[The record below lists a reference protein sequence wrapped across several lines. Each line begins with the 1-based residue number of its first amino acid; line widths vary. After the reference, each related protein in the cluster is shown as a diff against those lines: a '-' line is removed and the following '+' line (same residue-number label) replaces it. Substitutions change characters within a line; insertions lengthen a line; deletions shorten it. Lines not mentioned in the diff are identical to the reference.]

1 MINDSWKQLICFSNP
16 SYFDFFYTLFFLL
29 KTDIDLH
36 LELQAANP
44 MSGKNSLEGTLPTFW
59 VHISIDSSKV
69 VLSFIW
75 EIESFVGIENSSE
88 DS

>member
-1 MINDSWKQLICFSNP
+1 MIYESNYFSSLP
-16 SYFDFFYTLFFLL
+16 YFDFFYTFLFFLL

-44 MSGKNSLEGTLPTFW
+44 MSGKNSLEGTLPMLR
-59 VHISIDSSKV
+59 VHTSIDSSKV
-69 VLSFIW
+69 VLSFIR

>member
-1 MINDSWKQLICFSNP
+1 MKTINMFFKSLIFR
-16 SYFDFFYTLFFLL
+16 FFLHVIFL
-29 KTDIDLH
+29 IENRHRSASRIT
-36 LELQAANP
+36 QAANP